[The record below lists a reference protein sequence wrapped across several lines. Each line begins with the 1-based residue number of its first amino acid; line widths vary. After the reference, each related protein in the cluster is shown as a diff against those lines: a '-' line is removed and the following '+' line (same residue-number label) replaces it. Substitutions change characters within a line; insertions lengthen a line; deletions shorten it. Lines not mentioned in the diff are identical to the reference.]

1 MSLFKSKRRRQAERA
16 VRRAYELRDDAADR
30 LSRGRDDLRTSAKR
44 FARTA
49 KTDARSLKHTAKA
62 DAQAAKR
69 ASLKT
74 ARRVKSRAVADV
86 HAAEAKSARVG
97 SNLAEMVRENPAA
110 SIGGALALAVA
121 IGAGTTYWMR
131 ERS

>member
-16 VRRAYELRDDAADR
+16 VARAFEMRDEAADR
-30 LSRGRDDLRTSAKR
+30 LSHGRRDLRRSAKS

-49 KTDARSLKHTAKA
+49 KADARSLKRSALE
-62 DAQAAKR
+62 DAHAAKR

-74 ARRVKSRAVADV
+74 ARRVKSRAVANA
-86 HAAEAKSARVG
+86 HAAEAETARVG
-97 SNLAEMVRENPAA
+97 SNIAEMVRENPAA

-131 ERS
+131 DRG